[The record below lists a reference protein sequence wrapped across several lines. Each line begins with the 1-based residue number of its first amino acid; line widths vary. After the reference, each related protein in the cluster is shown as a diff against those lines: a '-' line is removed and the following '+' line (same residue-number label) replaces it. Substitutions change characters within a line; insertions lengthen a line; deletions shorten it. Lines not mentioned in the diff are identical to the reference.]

1 MCRIV
6 NDLVVLVQVAVDVL
20 EWNHDEV
27 RFAMEG
33 KLLFTQPTDNN
44 WRRGRTIKLSPINA
58 MLVTLGKVSTRLY
71 LNEGWVHI

>member
-1 MCRIV
+1 M
-6 NDLVVLVQVAVDVL
+6 DVL

-27 RFAMEG
+27 RFAVEG

-58 MLVTLGKVSTRLY
+58 MLVTLGKVNRVSILSKELY
-71 LNEGWVHI
+71 HVIFNIF